1 MRRSALA
8 FLVLALAGCAV
19 GPDYLRPD
27 AAVSDAYKEATGW
40 KVAEPQ
46 DESNRGN
53 WWEIFGDP
61 QLSALIESIDISNQN
76 VRLAEA
82 QFRQA
87 QALAAQS
94 RAALFPT
101 LDANAS
107 ITRSRSPTGLV
118 GGTTAGR
125 IINNR
130 SVGLSSSWEL
140 DLWGGLRRALESSA
154 AGAQA
159 SAADLAAARLSAQAE
174 LASDYFQLRV
184 LDAQKQLLDDT
195 ATAFDKSL
203 ELTRNRYAAGVAAKV
218 DVVQAETQLKST
230 QAQAIDTGVQR
241 AQLEHAIA
249 ILIGKP
255 PSEFSLAPAP
265 LAVTMPRVPLGLPSE
280 LLERRPDVAAA
291 ERRAAAANAR
301 IGVARAAYF
310 PSLTLSGNT
319 GAAANARIGVARAAY
334 FPSLTLSGNT
344 GFRSAAATDL
354 FAASSRFWSIGPA
367 LAQSIFDAGL
377 RRAQTEQAIAA
388 YDATVAEYRQ
398 AVLAGFQ
405 EVEDNLA
412 ALRIL
417 GEEAEVQEDAVRA
430 ARESVLL
437 TTNQYK
443 AGIVSYINVVTVQ
456 TTQLSNER
464 TAVGILGRRLVAAVT
479 LVKALGG
486 GWSAAEIAADNR

>member
-319 GAAANARIGVARAAY
+319 G
-334 FPSLTLSGNT
+334 
-344 GFRSAAATDL
+344 FRSAAATDL
-354 FAASSRFWSIGPA
+354 FAASSRFWSIGPV

-405 EVEDNLA
+405 DVEDNLA

-417 GEEAEVQEDAVRA
+417 EEEAEVQEDAVRA

-456 TTQLSNER
+456 TTQLNNER

-486 GWSAAEIAADNR
+486 GWSTAEIAADNR

>member
-1 MRRSALA
+1 MRRSAA
-8 FLVLALAGCAV
+8 GILALALAACAV
-19 GPDYLRPD
+19 GPDYQRPE
-27 AAVSDAYKEATGW
+27 AVVSAAYKEAVGW
-40 KVAEPQ
+40 KTAEPR
-46 DESNRGN
+46 DEASRGD

-61 QLSALIESIDISNQN
+61 QLSALIASIDFSNQN
-76 VRLAEA
+76 VLLAEA
-82 QFRQA
+82 RFRQA
-87 QALAAQS
+87 QAFAAQS

-101 LDANAS
+101 LDADAS
-107 ITRSRSPTGLV
+107 ITRSRS
-118 GGTTAGR
+118 AGAVSD
-125 IINNR
+125 NR
-130 SVGLSSSWEL
+130 SVALNSSWEI
-140 DLWGGLRRALESSA
+140 DLWGRLRRALESSA
-154 AGAQA
+154 ANAQA

-174 LASDYFQLRV
+174 LASNYFQLRV

-195 ATAFDKSL
+195 VTGFDKSL

-230 QAQAIDTGVQR
+230 LAQSIDTGVQR

-255 PSEFSLAPAP
+255 PSEFSIAPVP

-291 ERRAAAANAR
+291 ERRAAAANAQ
-301 IGVARAAYF
+301 IGVAKAAYF
-310 PSLTLSGNT
+310 PSLTLS
-319 GAAANARIGVARAAY
+319 A
-334 FPSLTLSGNT
+334 SG
-344 GFRSAAATDL
+344 GFRSASAADL
-354 FAASSRFWSIGPA
+354 FTAPSRFWSIGPA
-367 LAQSIFDAGL
+367 LVQSVFDAGL

-417 GEEAEVQEDAVRA
+417 EEEAKVQDEAVRA
-430 ARESVLL
+430 ARESVVL

-464 TAVGILGRRLVAAVT
+464 TAVGILGRRLVAAAT

-486 GWSAAEIAADNR
+486 GWDAAALVQK

>member
-1 MRRSALA
+1 VRRSAA
-8 FLVLALAGCAV
+8 GILALALAACAV
-19 GPDYLRPD
+19 GPDYQRPE
-27 AAVSDAYKEATGW
+27 AAVSAAYKEAVGW
-40 KVAEPQ
+40 KAAEPR
-46 DESNRGN
+46 DEASRGN

-61 QLSALIESIDISNQN
+61 KLSALIESIDMSNQN
-76 VRLAEA
+76 VLLAEA
-82 QFRQA
+82 RFRQA

-107 ITRSRSPTGLV
+107 ITRSRSPTGVV
-118 GGTTAGR
+118 GE
-125 IINNR
+125 R
-130 SVGLSSSWEL
+130 SVALNSSWEI
-140 DLWGGLRRALESSA
+140 DLWGRLRRALESSA
-154 AGAQA
+154 ASAQA

-174 LASDYFQLRV
+174 LASNYFQLRV
-184 LDAQKQLLDDT
+184 LDAQKQLLGDT
-195 ATAFDKSL
+195 VTAFDKSL

-218 DVVQAETQLKST
+218 DVAQAETQLKST
-230 QAQAIDTGVQR
+230 LAQSIDTGVQR

-249 ILIGKP
+249 ILVGKP
-255 PSEFSLAPAP
+255 PSELSIAPVP
-265 LAVTMPRVPLGLPSE
+265 LAVTMPRIPLGLPSE

-291 ERRAAAANAR
+291 ERRAAAANAQ
-301 IGVARAAYF
+301 IGVAKAAYF
-310 PSLTLSGNT
+310 PSLTLS
-319 GAAANARIGVARAAY
+319 A
-334 FPSLTLSGNT
+334 SG
-344 GFRSAAATDL
+344 GFRSANAADL
-354 FAASSRFWSIGPA
+354 FTAPSRFWSIGPA

-377 RRAQTEQAIAA
+377 RRAQTEEAIAA

-417 GEEAEVQEDAVRA
+417 EEEAKVQDEAVRA
-430 ARESVLL
+430 ARESVAL

-464 TAVGILGRRLVAAVT
+464 TAVGILGRRLVAAAT

-486 GWSAAEIAADNR
+486 GWDAAALARK

>member
-1 MRRSALA
+1 VRRSAA
-8 FLVLALAGCAV
+8 GILALALAACAV
-19 GPDYLRPD
+19 GPDYQRPE
-27 AAVSDAYKEATGW
+27 AVVSAAYKEAVGW
-40 KVAEPQ
+40 KTAEPR
-46 DESNRGN
+46 DEASRGD

-61 QLSALIESIDISNQN
+61 QLSALIASIDFSNQN
-76 VRLAEA
+76 VLLAEA
-82 QFRQA
+82 RFRQA
-87 QALAAQS
+87 QAFAAQS

-101 LDANAS
+101 LDADAS
-107 ITRSRSPTGLV
+107 ITRSRS
-118 GGTTAGR
+118 AGAVSD
-125 IINNR
+125 NR
-130 SVGLSSSWEL
+130 SVALNSSWEI
-140 DLWGGLRRALESSA
+140 DLWGRLRRALESSA
-154 AGAQA
+154 ANAQA

-174 LASDYFQLRV
+174 LASNYFQLRV

-195 ATAFDKSL
+195 VTGFDKSL

-230 QAQAIDTGVQR
+230 LAQSIDTGVQR

-249 ILIGKP
+249 ILVGKL
-255 PSEFSLAPAP
+255 PSELSIAPVP
-265 LAVTMPRVPLGLPSE
+265 LAVTMPRIPLGLPSE

-291 ERRAAAANAR
+291 ERRAAAANAQ
-301 IGVARAAYF
+301 IGVAKAAYF
-310 PSLTLSGNT
+310 PSLTLS
-319 GAAANARIGVARAAY
+319 A
-334 FPSLTLSGNT
+334 SG
-344 GFRSAAATDL
+344 GFRSASAADL
-354 FAASSRFWSIGPA
+354 FTAPSRFWSIGPA
-367 LAQSIFDAGL
+367 LVQSVFDAGL

-417 GEEAEVQEDAVRA
+417 EEEAKVQDEAVRA
-430 ARESVLL
+430 ARESVVL

-464 TAVGILGRRLVAAVT
+464 TAVGILGRRLVAAAT

-486 GWSAAEIAADNR
+486 GWDAAALVQK

>member
-1 MRRSALA
+1 VVQAHLGWTRGAALTGGAVRRSAA
-8 FLVLALAGCAV
+8 GILALALAACAV
-19 GPDYLRPD
+19 GPDYQRPE
-27 AAVSDAYKEATGW
+27 AVVSAAYKEAVGW
-40 KVAEPQ
+40 KTAEPR
-46 DESNRGN
+46 DEASRGD

-61 QLSALIESIDISNQN
+61 QLSALIASIDFSNQN
-76 VRLAEA
+76 VLLAEA
-82 QFRQA
+82 RFRQA
-87 QALAAQS
+87 QAFAAQS

-101 LDANAS
+101 LDADAS
-107 ITRSRSPTGLV
+107 ITRSRS
-118 GGTTAGR
+118 AGAVSD
-125 IINNR
+125 NR
-130 SVGLSSSWEL
+130 SVALNSSWEI
-140 DLWGGLRRALESSA
+140 DLWGRLRRALESSA
-154 AGAQA
+154 ANAQA

-174 LASDYFQLRV
+174 LASNYFQLRV

-195 ATAFDKSL
+195 VTGFDKSL

-230 QAQAIDTGVQR
+230 LAQSIDTGVQR

-255 PSEFSLAPAP
+255 PSEFSIAPVP

-291 ERRAAAANAR
+291 ERRAAAANAQ
-301 IGVARAAYF
+301 IGVAKAAYF
-310 PSLTLSGNT
+310 PSLTLS
-319 GAAANARIGVARAAY
+319 A
-334 FPSLTLSGNT
+334 SG
-344 GFRSAAATDL
+344 GFRSASAADL
-354 FAASSRFWSIGPA
+354 FTAPSRFWSIGPA
-367 LAQSIFDAGL
+367 LVQSVFDAGL

-417 GEEAEVQEDAVRA
+417 EEEAKVQDEAVRA
-430 ARESVLL
+430 ARESVVL

-464 TAVGILGRRLVAAVT
+464 TAVGILGRRLVAAAT

-486 GWSAAEIAADNR
+486 GWDAAALVQK

>member
-1 MRRSALA
+1 MRRSAAVILA
-8 FLVLALAGCAV
+8 LALAGCAV
-19 GPDYLRPD
+19 GPDYRRPD
-27 AAVSDAYKEATGW
+27 VEVSAAYKEAAGW

-46 DESNRGN
+46 DESSRGN

-61 QLSALIESIDISNQN
+61 QLSALIESVDISNQN
-76 VRLAEA
+76 VLLAEA
-82 QFRQA
+82 RFRQA

-107 ITRSRSPTGLV
+107 ITRSRSPTGLI

-125 IINNR
+125 IIDNR
-130 SVGLSSSWEL
+130 SVALNSSWEI
-140 DLWGGLRRALESSA
+140 DLWGRLRRALESSA
-154 AGAQA
+154 ASAQA

-184 LDAQKQLLDDT
+184 LDVQKQLLDDT
-195 ATAFDKSL
+195 VTAFDKSL

-230 QAQAIDTGVQR
+230 LAQAIDTGVQR

-255 PSEFSLAPAP
+255 PSEFSIAPVP
-265 LAVTMPRVPLGLPSE
+265 LAVTMPRIPPGLPSE

-291 ERRAAAANAR
+291 ERRAAAANAQ
-301 IGVARAAYF
+301 IGVAKAAYF
-310 PSLTLSGNT
+310 PSLTLS
-319 GAAANARIGVARAAY
+319 A
-334 FPSLTLSGNT
+334 SG
-344 GFRSAAATDL
+344 GFRSASATDL
-354 FAASSRFWSIGPA
+354 FTTPSRFWSIGPA

-377 RRAQTEQAIAA
+377 RSAQTEQAIAA
-388 YDATVAEYRQ
+388 YDATVAQYRQ

-417 GEEAEVQEDAVRA
+417 EEEAKVQDDAVRA

-464 TAVGILGRRLVAAVT
+464 TAVGILGRRLIAAAT

-486 GWSAAEIAADNR
+486 GWSAAELSAEK

>member
-1 MRRSALA
+1 VRRSAA
-8 FLVLALAGCAV
+8 GILALALAACAV
-19 GPDYLRPD
+19 GPDYQRPE
-27 AAVSDAYKEATGW
+27 AVVSAAYKEAVGW
-40 KVAEPQ
+40 KTAEPR
-46 DESNRGN
+46 DEASRGD

-61 QLSALIESIDISNQN
+61 QLSALIASIDFSNQN
-76 VRLAEA
+76 VLLAEA
-82 QFRQA
+82 RFRQA
-87 QALAAQS
+87 QAFAAQS

-101 LDANAS
+101 LDADAS
-107 ITRSRSPTGLV
+107 ITRSRS
-118 GGTTAGR
+118 AGAVSD
-125 IINNR
+125 NR
-130 SVGLSSSWEL
+130 SVALNSSWEI
-140 DLWGGLRRALESSA
+140 DLWGRLRRALESSA
-154 AGAQA
+154 ANAQA

-174 LASDYFQLRV
+174 LASNYFQLRV

-195 ATAFDKSL
+195 VTGFDKSL

-230 QAQAIDTGVQR
+230 LAQSIDTGVQR

-249 ILIGKP
+249 ILVGKL
-255 PSEFSLAPAP
+255 PSELSIAPVP
-265 LAVTMPRVPLGLPSE
+265 LAVTMPRIPLGLPSE

-291 ERRAAAANAR
+291 ERRAAAANAQ
-301 IGVARAAYF
+301 IGVAKAAYF
-310 PSLTLSGNT
+310 PSLTLS
-319 GAAANARIGVARAAY
+319 A
-334 FPSLTLSGNT
+334 SG
-344 GFRSAAATDL
+344 GFRSANAADL
-354 FAASSRFWSIGPA
+354 FTAPSRFWSIGPA
-367 LAQSIFDAGL
+367 LAQSVFDAGL

-417 GEEAEVQEDAVRA
+417 EEEAKVQDEAVRA
-430 ARESVLL
+430 ARESVVL

-464 TAVGILGRRLVAAVT
+464 TAVGILGRRLVAAAT

-486 GWSAAEIAADNR
+486 GWDAAALAQK

>member
-1 MRRSALA
+1 MRRSAAGILA
-8 FLVLALAGCAV
+8 LALAGCAV

-40 KVAEPQ
+40 KVAEPH

-76 VRLAEA
+76 VLLAEA
-82 QFRQA
+82 RFRQA

-94 RAALFPT
+94 RAALFPA

-107 ITRSRSPTGLV
+107 ITRSHSPTGVV

-125 IINNR
+125 IIDNR
-130 SVGLSSSWEL
+130 SVALNSLWEI
-140 DLWGGLRRALESSA
+140 DLWGRLRRALESSA

-195 ATAFDKSL
+195 VTGFDKSL

-255 PSEFSLAPAP
+255 PSEFSLAPVP

-280 LLERRPDVAAA
+280 L
-291 ERRAAAANAR
+291 
-301 IGVARAAYF
+301 
-310 PSLTLSGNT
+310 
-319 GAAANARIGVARAAY
+319 
-334 FPSLTLSGNT
+334 
-344 GFRSAAATDL
+344 
-354 FAASSRFWSIGPA
+354 
-367 LAQSIFDAGL
+367 
-377 RRAQTEQAIAA
+377 
-388 YDATVAEYRQ
+388 
-398 AVLAGFQ
+398 
-405 EVEDNLA
+405 
-412 ALRIL
+412 
-417 GEEAEVQEDAVRA
+417 
-430 ARESVLL
+430 
-437 TTNQYK
+437 
-443 AGIVSYINVVTVQ
+443 
-456 TTQLSNER
+456 
-464 TAVGILGRRLVAAVT
+464 
-479 LVKALGG
+479 
-486 GWSAAEIAADNR
+486 

>member
-1 MRRSALA
+1 MRRSAA
-8 FLVLALAGCAV
+8 GILALALAACAV
-19 GPDYLRPD
+19 GPDYQRPE
-27 AAVSDAYKEATGW
+27 AAVSAAYKEAVGW
-40 KVAEPQ
+40 KVAEPR
-46 DESNRGN
+46 DEASRGN

-61 QLSALIESIDISNQN
+61 KLSALIESIDMSNQN
-76 VRLAEA
+76 VLLAEA
-82 QFRQA
+82 RFRQA

-107 ITRSRSPTGLV
+107 ITRSRSPTGVV
-118 GGTTAGR
+118 GE
-125 IINNR
+125 R
-130 SVGLSSSWEL
+130 SVALNSSWEI
-140 DLWGGLRRALESSA
+140 DLWGRLRRALESSA
-154 AGAQA
+154 ASAQA
-159 SAADLAAARLSAQAE
+159 SAADLAAAHLSAQAE

-184 LDAQKQLLDDT
+184 LDAQKQLLEDT
-195 ATAFDKSL
+195 VTAFGRSL

-218 DVVQAETQLKST
+218 DVAQAETQLKST
-230 QAQAIDTGVQR
+230 LAQSIDTGVQR

-249 ILIGKP
+249 ILIGKL
-255 PSEFSLAPAP
+255 PSELSIAPVP

-291 ERRAAAANAR
+291 ERRAAAANAQ
-301 IGVARAAYF
+301 IGVAKAAYF
-310 PSLTLSGNT
+310 PSLTLS
-319 GAAANARIGVARAAY
+319 A
-334 FPSLTLSGNT
+334 SG
-344 GFRSAAATDL
+344 GFRSANATDL
-354 FAASSRFWSIGPA
+354 FTTPSRFWSIGPA
-367 LAQSIFDAGL
+367 LAQSIFDGGL
-377 RRAQTEQAIAA
+377 RRAQTEQAVAA
-388 YDATVAEYRQ
+388 YDATVAQYRQ

-417 GEEAEVQEDAVRA
+417 EEEAKVQDEAVRA
-430 ARESVLL
+430 ARESVSL

-456 TTQLSNER
+456 TTQLGNER
-464 TAVGILGRRLVAAVT
+464 TAMGILGRRLVAAVT

>member
-1 MRRSALA
+1 MRRGAA
-8 FLVLALAGCAV
+8 AILALALAACAV

-46 DESNRGN
+46 DESSRGN

-61 QLSALIESIDISNQN
+61 QLSALIESIDMSNQN
-76 VRLAEA
+76 VLLAEA
-82 QFRQA
+82 RFRQA
-87 QALAAQS
+87 RALAAQS

-101 LDANAS
+101 LDADAS
-107 ITRSRSPTGLV
+107 ITRSRS
-118 GGTTAGR
+118 AGAVSD
-125 IINNR
+125 NR
-130 SVGLSSSWEL
+130 SVALNSSWEI
-140 DLWGGLRRALESSA
+140 DLWGRLRRALESSA
-154 AGAQA
+154 ANAQA

-174 LASDYFQLRV
+174 LASNYFQLRV

-195 ATAFDKSL
+195 VTGFDKSL

-249 ILIGKP
+249 VLIGKL
-255 PSEFSLAPAP
+255 PSELSIAPVP

-291 ERRAAAANAR
+291 ERRAAAANAQ
-301 IGVARAAYF
+301 IGVAKAAYF
-310 PSLTLSGNT
+310 PSLTLS
-319 GAAANARIGVARAAY
+319 A
-334 FPSLTLSGNT
+334 SG
-344 GFRSAAATDL
+344 GFRSQNATDL
-354 FAASSRFWSIGPA
+354 FTEPSRFWSIGPA

-377 RRAQTEQAIAA
+377 RRAQTEQAVAA
-388 YDATVAEYRQ
+388 YDATVAQYRQ

-417 GEEAEVQEDAVRA
+417 EEEAKVQQDAVRA

-464 TAVGILGRRLVAAVT
+464 TAVGILGRRLIAAVT

-486 GWSAAEIAADNR
+486 GWSTAEIAADKR

>member
-1 MRRSALA
+1 MRRSAA
-8 FLVLALAGCAV
+8 VILALALAACAV
-19 GPDYLRPD
+19 GPDYRRPD
-27 AAVSDAYKEATGW
+27 VEVSAAYKEAAGW

-46 DESNRGN
+46 DESSRGN

-61 QLSALIESIDISNQN
+61 QLSALIESVDISNQN
-76 VRLAEA
+76 VLLAEA
-82 QFRQA
+82 RFRQA
-87 QALAAQS
+87 RALVAQS

-101 LDANAS
+101 LDASAS
-107 ITRSRSPTGLV
+107 ITRSRSPSGLI

-125 IINNR
+125 IVDNR
-130 SVGLSSSWEL
+130 SVGLSSSWEI
-140 DLWGGLRRALESSA
+140 DLWGRLRRAVESSA
-154 AGAQA
+154 ASAQA

-195 ATAFDKSL
+195 VTAFGKSL
-203 ELTRNRYAAGVAAKV
+203 ELTRNRYTAGVAAKV

-230 QAQAIDTGVQR
+230 LAQAIDTGVQR

-249 ILIGKP
+249 ILVGKP
-255 PSEFSLAPAP
+255 PSEFSIAPVP
-265 LAVTMPRVPLGLPSE
+265 LAATMPRVPLGLPSE

-291 ERRAAAANAR
+291 ERRAAAANAQ
-301 IGVARAAYF
+301 IGVAKAAYF
-310 PSLTLSGNT
+310 PSLTLS
-319 GAAANARIGVARAAY
+319 A
-334 FPSLTLSGNT
+334 SG
-344 GFRSAAATDL
+344 GFRSANAADL
-354 FAASSRFWSIGPA
+354 FTTPSRFWSIGPA

-377 RRAQTEQAIAA
+377 RSAQTEQAIAA
-388 YDATVAEYRQ
+388 YDATVAQYRQ

-417 GEEAEVQEDAVRA
+417 EEEAKVQDDAVRA
-430 ARESVLL
+430 ARESVVL
-437 TTNQYK
+437 TTNQCK

-464 TAVGILGRRLVAAVT
+464 TAVGILGRRLVAAAT

-486 GWSAAEIAADNR
+486 GWSAQELAADR

>member
-1 MRRSALA
+1 MRRGAA
-8 FLVLALAGCAV
+8 AILALALAACAV

-76 VRLAEA
+76 VLLAEA
-82 QFRQA
+82 RFRQA

-107 ITRSRSPTGLV
+107 ITRSHSPTGVV

-125 IINNR
+125 IIDNR
-130 SVGLSSSWEL
+130 SVALNSLWEI
-140 DLWGGLRRALESSA
+140 DLWGRLRRALESSA

-159 SAADLAAARLSAQAE
+159 SAADLAAARLVAQAE

-195 ATAFDKSL
+195 AAAFDKSL

-249 ILIGKP
+249 VLIGKL
-255 PSEFSLAPAP
+255 PSELSIAPVP

-291 ERRAAAANAR
+291 ERRAAAANAQ
-301 IGVARAAYF
+301 IGVAKAAYF
-310 PSLTLSGNT
+310 PSLTLS
-319 GAAANARIGVARAAY
+319 A
-334 FPSLTLSGNT
+334 SG
-344 GFRSAAATDL
+344 GFRSQNATDL
-354 FAASSRFWSIGPA
+354 FTEPSRFWSIGPA

-377 RRAQTEQAIAA
+377 RRAQTEQAVAA
-388 YDATVAEYRQ
+388 YDATVAQYRQ

-417 GEEAEVQEDAVRA
+417 EEEAKVQQDAVRA

-464 TAVGILGRRLVAAVT
+464 TAVGILGRRLIAAVT

-486 GWSAAEIAADNR
+486 GWSTAEIAADNR

>member
-1 MRRSALA
+1 MRRGAA
-8 FLVLALAGCAV
+8 AILALALAACAV

-61 QLSALIESIDISNQN
+61 KLSALIESIDMSNQN
-76 VRLAEA
+76 VLLAEA
-82 QFRQA
+82 RFRQA

-94 RAALFPT
+94 RAALFPA

-107 ITRSRSPTGLV
+107 ITRSHSPTGVV

-125 IINNR
+125 IIDNR
-130 SVGLSSSWEL
+130 SVALNSLWEI
-140 DLWGGLRRALESSA
+140 DLWGRLRRALESSA

-195 ATAFDKSL
+195 AAAFDKSL

-249 ILIGKP
+249 VLIGKL
-255 PSEFSLAPAP
+255 PSELSIAPVP

-291 ERRAAAANAR
+291 ERRAAAANAQ
-301 IGVARAAYF
+301 IGVAKAAYF
-310 PSLTLSGNT
+310 PALTLS
-319 GAAANARIGVARAAY
+319 A
-334 FPSLTLSGNT
+334 SG
-344 GFRSAAATDL
+344 GFRSQNATDL
-354 FAASSRFWSIGPA
+354 FTAPSRFWSIGPA

-377 RRAQTEQAIAA
+377 RRAQTEQAVAA
-388 YDATVAEYRQ
+388 YDATVAQYRQ

-417 GEEAEVQEDAVRA
+417 EEEAKVQQDAVRA

-464 TAVGILGRRLVAAVT
+464 TAVGILGRRLIAAVT

-486 GWSAAEIAADNR
+486 GWSTAEIAADNR

>member
-1 MRRSALA
+1 MTRTSSPPRRGGVPPQAA
-8 FLVLALAGCAV
+8 GWCVLALALVGCAV

-61 QLSALIESIDISNQN
+61 QLSVLIESIKISNQN

-87 QALAAQS
+87 QAVAAQS

-107 ITRSRSPTGLV
+107 ITRSRSPTGLI

-203 ELTRNRYAAGVAAKV
+203 ELTRNRYTAGVAAKV
-218 DVVQAETQLKST
+218 DLVQAETQLKST

-255 PSEFSLAPAP
+255 PSEFSLAAVP

-301 IGVARAAYF
+301 IGVAK
-310 PSLTLSGNT
+310 
-319 GAAANARIGVARAAY
+319 AAY

-354 FAASSRFWSIGPA
+354 FTASSRFWSIGPA

-417 GEEAEVQEDAVRA
+417 GEEAEVQEGAVRA

-456 TTQLSNER
+456 TTQLNNER

-486 GWSAAEIAADNR
+486 GWSTAEIAADNR